1 MAAERGEGVRYV
13 ALMTGVNC
21 SSLIRPEARKG
32 SLKVGSHKS
41 TSCGERYGSAGG
53 VDSTVGMV
61 SRVDVYMI
69 YVIKGF
75 FFLAWVPCLHAGFER
90 ERASSGGIPQATK
103 PTVDL
108 KQKKETEK
116 QRGTVGPLVD
126 WERQGHRQTSARKR
140 DWHLSTIAIV
150 AALAWT

>member
-61 SRVDVYMI
+61 SRVDVYDLCDQ
-69 YVIKGF
+69 GF
-75 FFLAWVPCLHAGFER
+75 FFSC
-90 ERASSGGIPQATK
+90 
-103 PTVDL
+103 
-108 KQKKETEK
+108 
-116 QRGTVGPLVD
+116 VGSLF
-126 WERQGHRQTSARKR
+126 ARR
-140 DWHLSTIAIV
+140 V
-150 AALAWT
+150 